1 MSRERPRAARSIT
14 HTKEET
20 FNGPDK
26 HPLFTSVRA
35 APSAIDEAQDGQVV
49 LLSGEGDGEALRG
62 HGSGHW
68 G

>member
-1 MSRERPRAARSIT
+1 MSHERSGAPCPVT
-14 HTKEET
+14 DTKEKT

-35 APSAIDEAQDGQVV
+35 APSAIDEAEDGEVV
-49 LLSGEGDGEALRG
+49 IFSGKGDGEALRAD
-62 HGSGHW
+62 GSGHW